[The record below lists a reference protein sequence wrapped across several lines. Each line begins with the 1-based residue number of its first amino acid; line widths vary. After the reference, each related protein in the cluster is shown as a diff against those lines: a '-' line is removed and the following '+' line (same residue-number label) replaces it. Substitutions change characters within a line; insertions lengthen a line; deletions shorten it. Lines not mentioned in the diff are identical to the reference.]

1 MRVLLDGLPLETVE
15 YFEGREIGFTCVTAD
30 DGFGLALCEALGA
43 KDVLELQRG
52 EENTLVRVRE
62 HEVTPPYAR
71 RCGGAVHRH
80 TVRLERVKAMALP
93 VPVGAGYLCAVAGC
107 SCP

>member
-15 YFEGREIGFTCVTAD
+15 YFEGREIGFTCFTAD

-43 KDVLELQRG
+43 KDVLELRHG
-52 EENTLVRVRE
+52 EEHTLVRVRE

-80 TVRLERVKAMALP
+80 TVRLERVGP
-93 VPVGAGYLCAVAGC
+93 VARAVPTTADRIASAVAAR
-107 SCP
+107 

>member
-15 YFEGREIGFTCVTAD
+15 YFEGREIGFTCFTAD

-52 EENTLVRVRE
+52 EEHTLVRVRE

-80 TVRLERVKAMALP
+80 TVRLERVDPVARP
-93 VPVGAGYLCAVAGC
+93 VPTAADRIASALAAR
-107 SCP
+107 

>member
-15 YFEGREIGFTCVTAD
+15 YFEGREIGFTCFTAD

-52 EENTLVRVRE
+52 EENTLVRVHE

-80 TVRLERVKAMALP
+80 TVRLERVDPVARAVPTAADRIPSAL
-93 VPVGAGYLCAVAGC
+93 AAR
-107 SCP
+107 

>member
-1 MRVLLDGLPLETVE
+1 MRVLLDGLPLDTVE

-62 HEVTPPYAR
+62 HEVTPPYGR

-80 TVRLERVKAMALP
+80 TVRLERVDRAARP
-93 VPVGAGYLCAVAGC
+93 VPNAADRIPSAIAAR
-107 SCP
+107 

>member
-15 YFEGREIGFTCVTAD
+15 YFEGREIGFTCFTAD

-43 KDVLELQRG
+43 KDVLELQCG
-52 EENTLVRVRE
+52 EESTLVRVRE

-80 TVRLERVKAMALP
+80 TVRLERVDPVAWP
-93 VPVGAGYLCAVAGC
+93 VPTAADRIASALAAR
-107 SCP
+107 

>member
-1 MRVLLDGLPLETVE
+1 MRVLLDGLTLDTVE

-43 KDVLELQRG
+43 KDVLELQCG
-52 EENTLVRVRE
+52 AESTLVRVRE

-80 TVRLERVKAMALP
+80 TVRLERVKATALP
-93 VPVGAGYLCAVAGC
+93 VPEVASRISSGIAAR
-107 SCP
+107 

>member
-71 RCGGAVHRH
+71 RCSGAVHRH
-80 TVRLERVKAMALP
+80 TVRLERVDAVARP
-93 VPVGAGYLCAVAGC
+93 VPTAADRIASALAAR
-107 SCP
+107 

>member
-1 MRVLLDGLPLETVE
+1 MRVLLDGLPLDTVE
-15 YFEGREIGFTCVTAD
+15 YFEGREIGFTCFTAD

-80 TVRLERVKAMALP
+80 TVRLERVDPVARAVPTAADRIASAL
-93 VPVGAGYLCAVAGC
+93 AAR
-107 SCP
+107 

>member
-15 YFEGREIGFTCVTAD
+15 YFEGREIGFTCFTAD

-71 RCGGAVHRH
+71 RCSGAVHRH

-93 VPVGAGYLCAVAGC
+93 IAEVADHTP
-107 SCP
+107 SALAAR

>member
-15 YFEGREIGFTCVTAD
+15 YFEGREIGFICVTAD

-52 EENTLVRVRE
+52 AENTLVRVRE

-80 TVRLERVKAMALP
+80 TVRLERVDRVSRPGPEA
-93 VPVGAGYLCAVAGC
+93 AGRIRSAIAAR
-107 SCP
+107 

>member
-1 MRVLLDGLPLETVE
+1 MRVLLDGLPLDTVE
-15 YFEGREIGFTCVTAD
+15 YFEGREIGFTCFTAD

-80 TVRLERVKAMALP
+80 TVRLERVAPVARP
-93 VPVGAGYLCAVAGC
+93 VPTAADRIASALAAR
-107 SCP
+107 

>member
-15 YFEGREIGFTCVTAD
+15 YFEGREIGFTCFTAD

-52 EENTLVRVRE
+52 EENTLVRVCE

-80 TVRLERVKAMALP
+80 TVRLERVDAVAQL
-93 VPVGAGYLCAVAGC
+93 VPGGAGRIPSALAAR
-107 SCP
+107 